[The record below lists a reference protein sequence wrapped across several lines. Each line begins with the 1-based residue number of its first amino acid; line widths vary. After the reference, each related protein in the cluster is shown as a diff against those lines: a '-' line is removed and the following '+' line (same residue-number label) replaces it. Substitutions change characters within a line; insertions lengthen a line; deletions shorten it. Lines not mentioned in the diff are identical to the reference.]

1 MNNNFNENPHKS
13 KTMTIT
19 GQGKVLAEPD
29 IATIRL
35 GVQTS
40 GENLTQIQSDNARIS
55 QTILNEIRRMGVN
68 NIKTAQYTINKNYE
82 YVDGRQI
89 DKGYTVRNIF
99 DIKLDNMELIG
110 NVIDAAVNSGA
121 NIVEFVS
128 FDISNPDFLYQEA
141 LNLAV
146 MNAVQK
152 ATSISLYLGY
162 PMPPIPVHITENI
175 VTQIPYSQVR
185 TLREGS
191 FTTPVEPGENEIK
204 ASVTVEFV
212 Y

>member
-1 MNNNFNENPHKS
+1 MNNNFNENPHRS
-13 KTMTIT
+13 KIMTIT
-19 GQGKVLAEPD
+19 GQGQVLAEPD

-40 GENLTQIQSDNARIS
+40 GENLTQIQSDNAMIS
-55 QTILNEIRRMGVN
+55 QTVLNEIRRLGVD
-68 NIKTAQYTINKNYE
+68 NIKTAQYTIDKNYE
-82 YVDGRQI
+82 YENGRQI

-110 NVIDAAVNSGA
+110 NVIDTAVSSGA
-121 NIVEFVS
+121 NIVEFIS

-141 LNLAV
+141 LNIAV
-146 MNAVQK
+146 MNAIQK

-162 PMPPIPVHITENI
+162 PMPPIPVHITENN
-175 VTQIPYSQVR
+175 VVQIPYSQVR
-185 TLREGS
+185 TMREGN
-191 FTTPVEPGENEIK
+191 FTTPIEPGENQIK